1 MGSIYSRTE
10 LLVGPDAMERLKSA
24 KVFVAGLGGVGGYIA
39 EALAR
44 AGVGTLGLCDF
55 DTVDE
60 TNINRQILAL
70 TSTVGRLKTDVC
82 RERIQDINKDCA
94 VELFPCKID
103 ENNAKELVSGG
114 WDYLADAIDD
124 IPAKLALLSA
134 ARAAGTECI
143 SSMGTGNKL
152 DPFSFKIV
160 PVEKTD
166 TCPLAKR
173 MRKALKDAGTEGVYA
188 LYSTEKPV
196 IDSVSRDGMPSI
208 SYMPSIAGLEIASW
222 IIRRIIEK

>member
-1 MGSIYSRTE
+1 MGDIYSRTE
-10 LLVGPDAMERLKSA
+10 LLIGKDSVSKLKGS
-24 KVFVAGLGGVGGYIA
+24 KVFIAGLGGVGGYVA

-60 TNINRQILAL
+60 TNINRQVIAL
-70 TSTVGRLKTDVC
+70 DSTVGRLKTDVF
-82 RERIQDINKDCA
+82 RERILDINKDCKA
-94 VELFPCKID
+94 ELYPFKID
-103 ENNAKELVSGG
+103 ENNAYELMEKG
-114 WDYLADAIDD
+114 WDVLADAIDD
-124 IPAKLALLSA
+124 IPAKIALLSA
-134 ARAAGTECI
+134 ARSLGTECI

-152 DPFSFKIV
+152 DPFSYKIV

-173 MRKALKDAGTEGVYA
+173 MRKALKDAGVEGVYA

-196 IDSVSRDGMPSI
+196 VQSVSRDGMPSI
-208 SYMPSIAGLEIASW
+208 SYMPAVAGLEIASW